1 VNRLDHNGGGTERR
15 DASGPILVSILSGK
29 GGVGK
34 SVIAFNLAER
44 AAALGLRTL
53 LVDAD
58 LTCGN
63 QHVLANIDPAEGLEA
78 FARERVDLAESA
90 VAYGDNLAILA
101 HGATGPIESLSTAA
115 QLAQFVARLRQ
126 QAASYDLVVIDH
138 SSGISKSA
146 AVFASASDVNLMVM
160 IPELTSIADCYGLC
174 KYLYES
180 NGAID
185 CRLLLNRVES
195 DGESEYIWSRF
206 SAVAEQFLGRIPGLA
221 GALIEDGAMRR
232 SVAEQTP
239 LAAISP
245 KSLVLQSLES
255 VIRKL
260 GLSFGTQTPVNQPQK
275 INNVT
280 AAADI
285 RE

>member
-1 VNRLDHNGGGTERR
+1 MSRLDHNRGRSDR
-15 DASGPILVSILSGK
+15 PDASGPILVSILSGK

-44 AAALGLRTL
+44 AAALGFRTL

-63 QHVLANIDPAEGLEA
+63 QHILANIDPAEGLEA
-78 FARERVDLAESA
+78 FALERADLADSV

-101 HGATGPIESLSTAA
+101 RAATGPIESLATGS
-115 QLAQFVARLRQ
+115 QLARFAARVRQ
-126 QAASYDLVVIDH
+126 QAGSYDLVVIDH
-138 SSGISKSA
+138 SSGISGSA
-146 AVFASASDVNLMVM
+146 AVYASASDVNLMVM

-180 NGAID
+180 NGATD

-195 DGESEYIWSRF
+195 DSESEYMWSRF
-206 SAVAEQFLGRIPGLA
+206 SAVAEQFLGRVPGIA
-221 GALIEDGAMRR
+221 GALTEDRAMRR

-239 LAAISP
+239 LAVICP
-245 KSLVLQSLES
+245 ESLVLQSLET

-260 GLSFGTQTPVNQPQK
+260 GLSFRTQTTVNQSQE

-280 AAADI
+280 ATADI